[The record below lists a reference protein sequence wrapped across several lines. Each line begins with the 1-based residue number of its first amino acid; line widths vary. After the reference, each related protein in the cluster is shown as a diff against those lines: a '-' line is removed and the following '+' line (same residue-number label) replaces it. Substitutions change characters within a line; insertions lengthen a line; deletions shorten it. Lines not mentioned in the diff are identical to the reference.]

1 MDSPVLRV
9 IFDHRIEKLTL
20 SSGIPE
26 ALEELIVAV
35 KQMLAITND
44 ISLQYLDSDFDDFF
58 TLHSTAQIKH
68 KSTIK
73 VVTVAPVVLTLY
85 PHNESLSTSDIIEPS
100 LVPHPSSSTT
110 AEEFSDSSES
120 SASTLILSSSSS
132 PERKPWPTEF
142 MIPRF
147 SVETEMVLER
157 ASDAYRKDGTL
168 LTNPSIRSDILEKLA
183 QSIYTYTAYPSAL
196 QILSVAEALVKAHPC
211 LKDRGSFSGLYAWQ
225 TSIKY
230 KMGNFRTKLR
240 GFGIPDV
247 TCNALQHKHP
257 NDRKSAKNVKKPRR
271 AEVNYLPPYPVGE
284 DEQSLE
290 KEREELISESKKKN
304 NEKVIKEKMRKTFAH
319 RRHEIVNRCPSVQD
333 FRDRWPALFD
343 PSQISAE
350 FQRITTV
357 HLEPK
362 FMSTLDLYTPKL
374 LTLFRTRGGALGVR
388 LKKQM
393 EQLKESQC
401 SIENT
406 RGVVIRCLMEY
417 LGEHGGGLIKEFNAS
432 NLDSQLKMHEPSD
445 PEGLEVDQLLMAV
458 VVMRNMG
465 ASADDSPK
473 DIGIVI
479 ERVQVVTGLKDI
491 ATACAVLFGLT
502 YVLNLS
508 YPSQLK
514 HTFECVFCIYYR
526 AKGRYTEPPPG
537 GAAFKRETPRRKCCV
552 FASGMASIV
561 LPVPCNHLRNT
572 TAVECYDTGFEVS
585 KSASAHMTGA
595 ADSSL

>member
-157 ASDAYRKDGTL
+157 ASDAYRKDSTL
-168 LTNPSIRSDILEKLA
+168 LTNPSI
-183 QSIYTYTAYPSAL
+183 
-196 QILSVAEALVKAHPC
+196 
-211 LKDRGSFSGLYAWQ
+211 
-225 TSIKY
+225 
-230 KMGNFRTKLR
+230 
-240 GFGIPDV
+240 
-247 TCNALQHKHP
+247 
-257 NDRKSAKNVKKPRR
+257 RKSAKNVKKPRR

-304 NEKVIKEKMRKTFAH
+304 NEKVIKEKMSKTFAH

-343 PSQISAE
+343 PSQINAE

-362 FMSTLDLYTPKL
+362 FMSTLDLYTLKL
-374 LTLFRTRGGALGVR
+374 LTLFCTRGGALGVR

-406 RGVVIRCLMEY
+406 RGVVILCLMEY

-465 ASADDSPK
+465 AAADDSPK

-514 HTFECVFCIYYR
+514 HTFEVFQKLFLEID
-526 AKGRYTEPPPG
+526 ALKLSN
-537 GAAFKRETPRRKCCV
+537 KVQSLK
-552 FASGMASIV
+552 
-561 LPVPCNHLRNT
+561 
-572 TAVECYDTGFEVS
+572 S
-585 KSASAHMTGA
+585 KLLA
-595 ADSSL
+595 